1 MRATVLTLLT
11 VIGLLVLSAGPAAA
25 GGPTSVLLTMP
36 ENERAT
42 ALYYSDS
49 AYTRLDSALSGGVAV
64 APYES
69 NSYFTATWLIHD
81 VDVWR
86 TDRIHLTP
94 AGPVIETRTVDWTER
109 EIWDAP
115 TSWHTSSSPKELMAL
130 LDSLGLTSGPAS
142 ARIAEAAKAAPAAPA
157 AAPAAVE
164 PVADVKWEWGIG
176 GLIAGALLT
185 VAAVLVRP
193 RLRGLVSFSRP
204 RPAPPLP

>member
-36 ENERAT
+36 GNQRAA
-42 ALYYSDS
+42 ALYHSDS
-49 AYTRLDSALSGGVAV
+49 AYIRLDSALTGGSAA

-69 NSYFTATWLIHD
+69 DSYFTATWLLHD

-86 TDRIHLTP
+86 TDRIYLTP
-94 AGPVIETRTVDWTER
+94 TGPVIETRAVHGHEQG
-109 EIWDAP
+109 IWDAP
-115 TSWHTSSSPKELMAL
+115 ASWHTSSSPKELIAL
-130 LDSLGLTSGPAS
+130 LDSLGLTAGPAS
-142 ARIAEAAKAAPAAPA
+142 ARIAEAAKAAPAPAPA
-157 AAPAAVE
+157 E

-176 GLIAGALLT
+176 GLIVGALLT
-185 VAAVLVRP
+185 VGAGLVRP
-193 RLRGLVSFSRP
+193 RLRGLPAFSRP

>member
-11 VIGLLVLSAGPAAA
+11 VIGLLLLSAGPAAA

-36 ENERAT
+36 ENQRAA
-42 ALYYSDS
+42 ALYHSDS
-49 AYTRLDSALSGGVAV
+49 TYIRLDSALSVGPTA

-69 NSYFTATWLIHD
+69 NSYITATWLIHD

-86 TDRIHLTP
+86 TDRIYLTP
-94 AGPVIETRTVDWTER
+94 SGPVIETRTIRGSER
-109 EIWDAP
+109 GIWDVPA
-115 TSWHTSSSPKELMAL
+115 TWHTSSSPKELIAL
-130 LDSLGLTSGPAS
+130 LDTLGLISGPAA
-142 ARIAEAAKAAPAAPA
+142 ARVAEAVESAPAPT
-157 AAPAAVE
+157 PVE

-185 VAAVLVRP
+185 LGAVLVRP
-193 RLRGLVSFSRP
+193 RLRGLPSFSRA